1 MQLHHHIARNATPKG
16 PFLMTRS
23 GLSAA
28 FYREGVPPQPVVH
41 AAQALYEE
49 GYISYPYAECGFLP
63 ASAAV
68 GIDMTLQEIGE
79 HIALDDVP
87 IGNPGADVF
96 VENFIWAHH
105 GIVPLVDCAE
115 PRRPMAELHPL
126 AERVYA
132 CIAKAYVQAVTE

>member
-1 MQLHHHIARNATPKG
+1 MQTHHHIARNAAPKG
-16 PFLMTRS
+16 PLAMTRT

-28 FYREGVPPQPVVH
+28 FYREGVPPQPVAH

-63 ASAAV
+63 ASAAEN
-68 GIDMTLQEIGE
+68 IDAVLQEIGQ
-79 HIALDDVP
+79 HIALQNTP
-87 IGNPGADVF
+87 AGNPGAGVF

-105 GIVPLVDCAE
+105 GIIPLVDGDK

-132 CIAKAYVQAVTE
+132 FIAKVYAQAVTL